1 MINWQ
6 TLCHIDTIA
15 EGQSKGFEVEGQAI
29 FVVRGRQNHRD
40 QFHVYHNAC
49 PHLGINL
56 EWQADQFLDMDGQLI
71 QCAMHGALFLIDTG
85 MCIAGP
91 CQGQRLKVV
100 EHRIRDEQL
109 EVQLLPN

>member
-1 MINWQ
+1 MTNWQ
-6 TLCHIDTIA
+6 TLCHIDVIA
-15 EGQSKGFEVEGQAI
+15 EGQSKGFDLGDHKI
-29 FVVRGRQNHRD
+29 FAVHQND
-40 QFHVYHNAC
+40 QLHVYRNSC

-56 EWQADQFLDMDGQLI
+56 EWQDDQFLDMDGQLI

-100 EHRIRDEQL
+100 EHRIRDKQL